1 MPQKTKQKSG
11 FSFNMT
17 EKQFK
22 EKIETIK
29 HRYAI
34 MYAFAQSHEGFKE
47 LDLITPEEYAEDLI
61 VMRDFALSR

>member
-1 MPQKTKQKSG
+1 
-11 FSFNMT
+11 MT
-17 EKQFK
+17 EKQLK
-22 EKIETIK
+22 AKLEAIK

-61 VMRDFALSR
+61 VMRDFVLTR